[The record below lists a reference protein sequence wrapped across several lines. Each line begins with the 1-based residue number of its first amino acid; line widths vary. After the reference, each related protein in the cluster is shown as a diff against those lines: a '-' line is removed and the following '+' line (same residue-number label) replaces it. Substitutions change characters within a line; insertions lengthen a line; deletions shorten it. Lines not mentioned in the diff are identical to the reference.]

1 MLMLLLLLARTAS
14 ASEPSANER
23 GAYLVR
29 AGNCA
34 GCHTRKGGGAFS
46 GGVAFETRFGTIYS
60 TNITPDEE
68 TGIGKWGA
76 RDLRRAMHEGIG
88 ADGRRLFPAFP
99 YTSFTKVSDED
110 VDAIFTYL
118 RTVKAVRYSPPENGL
133 LFSQRWTMLFWN
145 ALYFEPGRFVSSA
158 SESKEWNRG
167 AYLVEGLGH
176 CNECHGPRDL
186 LMGLDRSN
194 AYTGGLVSEHP
205 AGGGKGRTW
214 SAVNLT
220 SSDRGL
226 AAWSV
231 DELAAY
237 LQKGFSRRAGTFGPM
252 DDVILN
258 STAHLT
264 SQDARAMAVYVKALR
279 PNDKEELSE
288 PAQATQVGARLY
300 KERCEECHMSSG
312 RGGIFSGPPVA
323 KSAIVQADDPA
334 SLINVVLHGPL
345 APENISFGGWQTM
358 QPYKAMTDADA
369 AEIANFLRG
378 SWGNKGSRV
387 SAEEVAAQR

>member
-1 MLMLLLLLARTAS
+1 MLLLLLLAGVAS
-14 ASEPSANER
+14 ASENPANER

-29 AGNCA
+29 AGNCV
-34 GCHTRKGGGAFS
+34 GCHTRKGGAAFS

-60 TNITPDEE
+60 TNITPDKE
-68 TGIGKWGA
+68 TGIGNWSV

-88 ADGRRLFPAFP
+88 ADGARLFPAFP

-110 VDAIFTYL
+110 VDAIYSYL
-118 RTVKAVRYSPPENGL
+118 RTLKPVRYSPPENGL
-133 LFSQRWTMLFWN
+133 LFSQRWAMRFWN
-145 ALYFEPGRFVSSA
+145 ALYFKPGRFVPVA
-158 SESKEWNRG
+158 SESAEWNRG

-186 LMGLDRSN
+186 LMGPDRSN
-194 AYTGGLVSEHP
+194 AYTGGIMWDHP
-205 AGGGKGRTW
+205 VGGGKSRVW

-237 LQKGFSRRAGTFGPM
+237 LKKGVSRRAGTFGPM

-258 STAHLT
+258 STSHLT
-264 SQDARAMAVYVKALR
+264 PQDARAMAVYVKALP
-279 PNDKEELSE
+279 PNDKEELLE
-288 PAQATQVGARLY
+288 PAQPTQTGAQLY
-300 KERCEECHMSSG
+300 EEHCEECHMSSG
-312 RGGIFSGPPVA
+312 RGGIFSGPPLA
-323 KSAIVQADDPA
+323 KSAIVQADHPA
-334 SLINVVLHGPL
+334 SLINVGLHGPQ
-345 APENISFGGWQTM
+345 APNSVSFGAWQTM
-358 QPYKAMTDADA
+358 KPFSKALSDDDV

-387 SAEEVAAQR
+387 SAEEVAVQR